1 MSKKIKLKRTDE
13 QTSLLNII
21 SFQNDSAYIKQESIN
36 NDLVWSIYN
45 EQGQKL
51 GYASSREVAFAVVT
65 QNEFVGFSVH

>member
-1 MSKKIKLKRTDE
+1 MSKKIKIKRIDE
-13 QTSLLNII
+13 QTSLLNIM

>member
-1 MSKKIKLKRTDE
+1 MSKKIKIKRTDE

-51 GYASSREVAFAVVT
+51 GYAASREVAFAVVT

>member
-1 MSKKIKLKRTDE
+1 MSKKIKIKRTDE
-13 QTSLLNII
+13 ETSLLNII
-21 SFQNDSAYIKQESIN
+21 SLKNDSAYIKQESIN

-65 QNEFVGFSVH
+65 QNEFTGFSVH

>member
-1 MSKKIKLKRTDE
+1 MSKKIKIKRTDE